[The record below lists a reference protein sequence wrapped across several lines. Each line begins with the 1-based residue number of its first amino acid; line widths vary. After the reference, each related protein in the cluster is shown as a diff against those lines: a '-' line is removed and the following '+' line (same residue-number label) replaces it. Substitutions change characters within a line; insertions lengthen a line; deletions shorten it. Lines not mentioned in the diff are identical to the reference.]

1 MTYGGTNVP
10 LSGLKF
16 PVGQKFQINVI
27 FIITFLSRIIL
38 NIQINLSNEKVV
50 ECVKVI
56 KQALRPFGDEKF
68 RCNKEIKIRL
78 NLAQLTQ

>member
-1 MTYGGTNVP
+1 MSYGGTNVP
-10 LSGLKF
+10 PHLSE
-16 PVGQKFQINVI
+16 I
-27 FIITFLSRIIL
+27 FLFDKNFKLMLFFKTFFSGIIL
-38 NIQINLSNEKVV
+38 NLQVNLSNEKVV

-68 RCNKEIKIRL
+68 RCNKEIKIRP

>member
-1 MTYGGTNVP
+1 MLPFRSEVFLFDENSKY
-10 LSGLKF
+10 L
-16 PVGQKFQINVI
+16 
-27 FIITFLSRIIL
+27 FIITFLSAIIL

-68 RCNKEIKIRL
+68 RCNKEIKIRP